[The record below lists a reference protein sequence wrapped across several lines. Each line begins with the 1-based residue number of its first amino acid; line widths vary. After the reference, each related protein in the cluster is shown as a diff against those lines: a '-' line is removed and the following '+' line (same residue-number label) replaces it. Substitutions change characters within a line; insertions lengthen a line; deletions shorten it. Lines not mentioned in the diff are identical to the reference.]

1 VQTFQKIDL
10 YVMTSV
16 FSLSHFFLDSTFA
29 KYIIEKYSF
38 INRCE
43 FQLLFFDKKYL
54 EKMDSTNRRNI
65 KNIDRQLRIE
75 EKSIAWLTKK
85 IQQSSDL
92 TSKMTDV
99 IG

>member
-1 VQTFQKIDL
+1 M
-10 YVMTSV
+10 Y
-16 FSLSHFFLDSTFA
+16 A
-29 KYIIEKYSF
+29 SF
-38 INRCE
+38 NC
-43 FQLLFFDKKYL
+43 FFDKKYF

-65 KNIDRQLRIE
+65 ERQLRIE

>member
-1 VQTFQKIDL
+1 
-10 YVMTSV
+10 MN
-16 FSLSHFFLDSTFA
+16 
-29 KYIIEKYSF
+29 SF

>member
-1 VQTFQKIDL
+1 
-10 YVMTSV
+10 
-16 FSLSHFFLDSTFA
+16 
-29 KYIIEKYSF
+29 
-38 INRCE
+38 
-43 FQLLFFDKKYL
+43 
-54 EKMDSTNRRNI
+54 MDSTNRRNI
-65 KNIDRQLRIE
+65 ERQLRIE

>member
-1 VQTFQKIDL
+1 MYVTFN
-10 YVMTSV
+10 Y
-16 FSLSHFFLDSTFA
+16 FLDKNHF
-29 KYIIEKYSF
+29 
-38 INRCE
+38 
-43 FQLLFFDKKYL
+43 

-65 KNIDRQLRIE
+65 ERQLRIE